1 MQTYRRKLK
10 LNVED
15 TNCNNAHMFAENLQL
30 TFSIHFPPLLLLHQI
45 GHMLWQDIS
54 IYFLVFQNRDIQKS
68 IEINKNEQDI

>member
-30 TFSIHFPPLLLLHQI
+30 TFSIHFPPLLYQI
-45 GHMLWQDIS
+45 GHMLWQIYLYIS
-54 IYFLVFQNRDIQKS
+54 FSFRIKIYKKVLK
-68 IEINKNEQDI
+68 